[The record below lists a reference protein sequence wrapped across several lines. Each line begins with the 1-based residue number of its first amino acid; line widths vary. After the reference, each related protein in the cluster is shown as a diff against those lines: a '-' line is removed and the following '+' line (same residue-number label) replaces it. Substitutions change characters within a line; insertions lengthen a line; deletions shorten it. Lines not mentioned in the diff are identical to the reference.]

1 MKGYNSSSPE
11 HQAAYGVPAGLLYF
25 YDASN
30 ANKMRSDTGFNAQV
44 YYTLVGYDGDF
55 IIGGDIAK
63 LDFRTKLEK
72 LNNADSYN

>member
-1 MKGYNSSSPE
+1 MKLRNEGYNSSAPV
-11 HQAAYGVPAGLLYF
+11 HQAAYNVPAGLLYF

-30 ANKMRSDTGFNAQV
+30 AYKMTNDTGFNSQV

-63 LDFRTKLEK
+63 LDFGQ
-72 LNNADSYN
+72 S